1 MSNRQLNNITNHA
14 EVSEK
19 VIERYL
25 VDRIKMN
32 GLPCLKSSN
41 PNETGYPDRLI
52 VLHDGA
58 VVWAELKSKGR
69 KPSRIQELRIARLRG
84 LGHTVEIID
93 NKADV
98 DALVDKIC
106 DL

>member
-1 MSNRQLNNITNHA
+1 MSNRQIDNITNHA

-32 GLPCLKSSN
+32 GLPCLKYSN
-41 PNETGYPDRLI
+41 AVETGYPDRLI
-52 VLHDGA
+52 VLRDGA
-58 VVWAELKSKGR
+58 VVWVELKSKGR